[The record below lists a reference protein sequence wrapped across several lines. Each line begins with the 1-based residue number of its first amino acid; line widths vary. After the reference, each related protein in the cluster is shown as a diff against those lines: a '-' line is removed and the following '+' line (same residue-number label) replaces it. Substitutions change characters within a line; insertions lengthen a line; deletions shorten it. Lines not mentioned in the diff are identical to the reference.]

1 MFSATNYR
9 HCMLLM
15 AALFFMG
22 DINVAYAIGGDST
35 DGKWEYSL
43 SPLFLW
49 AQGIQGTSQIGPV
62 TAPLDITF
70 KNALSNLEA
79 TFTVHFEMKRDR
91 LTLFGEYQY
100 VNLAPEAEAP
110 NGVTLDIGFKDTI
123 GELGAAYW
131 VHGTEK
137 TDWELLGG
145 TRYTKQ
151 KLDVSVENGPHLL
164 DVESD
169 WWVGFFGGR
178 MSAALSENWTF
189 NGRLDYG
196 IGSGDTNRIW
206 NFAAMFNYRFKGWG
220 SVFAGYKY
228 MNYDYDNG
236 RTGFDHYGYDAS
248 QQGPLLGLTFHW

>member
-70 KNALSNLEA
+70 KDALSNLEA
-79 TFTVHFEMKRDR
+79 TFTIHFEMKRDR

-100 VNLAPEAEAP
+100 VNLGPEAEAP

-131 VHGTEK
+131 VHGTER

-189 NGRLDYG
+189 IGRVDYG

-206 NFAAMFNYRFKGWG
+206 NFAAMFDYRFKDWG

-248 QQGPLLGLTFHW
+248 QQGPLLGLTIHW